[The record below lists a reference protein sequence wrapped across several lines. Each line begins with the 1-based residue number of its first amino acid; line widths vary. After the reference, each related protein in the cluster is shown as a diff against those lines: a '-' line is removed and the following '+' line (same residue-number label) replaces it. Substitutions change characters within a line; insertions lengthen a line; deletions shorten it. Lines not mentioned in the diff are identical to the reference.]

1 MENNEIKKVWVTKY
15 ALTQGIFSMEGKVS
29 KDTPSVVA
37 QVNVKYPFVF
47 ALKGV
52 DWHETLEEAVDQAE
66 KMRLKKIKSLQKQI
80 KKLENIK
87 FVTVEE

>member
-47 ALKGV
+47 I
-52 DWHETLEEAVDQAE
+52 
-66 KMRLKKIKSLQKQI
+66 RR
-80 KKLENIK
+80 KLRDAN
-87 FVTVEE
+87 